1 MEARS
6 QFHPAELISWFGLGV
21 QLLVDDPP
29 EPELLPPEPEL
40 LPPLPELLLPPE
52 PELLLPPLPELLLPP
67 LPELLL
73 PPLPELLLPP
83 LPEFPC
89 VAGVAHPKATSEP
102 RKKPTKD
109 RRMGGTS

>member
-1 MEARS
+1 MAIEVLRS
-6 QFHPAELISWFGLGV
+6 QFHPPELISSFGLGV
-21 QLLVDDPP
+21 QLLVEDPP
-29 EPELLPPEPEL
+29 D
-40 LPPLPELLLPPE
+40 

-83 LPEFPC
+83 LPELLPPLPEFPC
-89 VAGVAHPKATSEP
+89 VAGVAQPKANSEP
-102 RKKPTKD
+102 RTKPTKD